1 MYTYKGAKYSLEID
15 GSRAGVILD
24 GCTVAELDIATGV
37 DTLDENYETADD
49 ADTCLPVLE
58 SVKEDGHTVTFRWTS
73 KSNLWEEKIYTLVCD
88 PLRFKYSVT
97 VKGKGKVDGVLY
109 FSGCSADGNRLSG
122 YEFQDGF
129 TPCLS
134 LFNEE
139 DYRFRAMLGC
149 HRWSVLMV
157 PPMFCYAFRTEGL
170 KRQLG
175 IGLVAEKGEHNFQSF
190 DFNSHGGIWFS
201 TDQHGH
207 TEVDGEWTAPFIIGF
222 GAEDEYDVC
231 EKYSKYYYT
240 SGIARPRKKEIP
252 PKFWYGPMACG
263 WIEQFARADVPGGA
277 LGRSCE
283 RVYRDYLDRLHAGGL
298 YPRCLIIDDKWQ
310 SEYAV
315 DAADPEKLSLI
326 HI

>member
-97 VKGKGKVDGVLY
+97 VEGKGKVDGVLY

-139 DYRFRAMLGC
+139 DYHFRAMLGC

-222 GAEDEYDVC
+222 GAE
-231 EKYSKYYYT
+231 SL
-240 SGIARPRKKEIP
+240 I
-252 PKFWYGPMACG
+252 
-263 WIEQFARADVPGGA
+263 ADVITGTFMLFEHQYEVGDIIVVGDFLGTRYERSRLYDPAFTTEFRKGA
-277 LGRSCE
+277 
-283 RVYRDYLDRLHAGGL
+283 
-298 YPRCLIIDDKWQ
+298 
-310 SEYAV
+310 
-315 DAADPEKLSLI
+315 DA
-326 HI
+326 

>member
-122 YEFQDGF
+122 Y
-129 TPCLS
+129 
-134 LFNEE
+134 
-139 DYRFRAMLGC
+139 
-149 HRWSVLMV
+149 
-157 PPMFCYAFRTEGL
+157 
-170 KRQLG
+170 
-175 IGLVAEKGEHNFQSF
+175 
-190 DFNSHGGIWFS
+190 
-201 TDQHGH
+201 
-207 TEVDGEWTAPFIIGF
+207 
-222 GAEDEYDVC
+222 
-231 EKYSKYYYT
+231 
-240 SGIARPRKKEIP
+240 
-252 PKFWYGPMACG
+252 
-263 WIEQFARADVPGGA
+263 
-277 LGRSCE
+277 
-283 RVYRDYLDRLHAGGL
+283 
-298 YPRCLIIDDKWQ
+298 
-310 SEYAV
+310 
-315 DAADPEKLSLI
+315 
-326 HI
+326 

>member
-139 DYRFRAMLGC
+139 DYRFRAML
-149 HRWSVLMV
+149 
-157 PPMFCYAFRTEGL
+157 
-170 KRQLG
+170 
-175 IGLVAEKGEHNFQSF
+175 
-190 DFNSHGGIWFS
+190 
-201 TDQHGH
+201 
-207 TEVDGEWTAPFIIGF
+207 
-222 GAEDEYDVC
+222 
-231 EKYSKYYYT
+231 
-240 SGIARPRKKEIP
+240 
-252 PKFWYGPMACG
+252 
-263 WIEQFARADVPGGA
+263 
-277 LGRSCE
+277 
-283 RVYRDYLDRLHAGGL
+283 
-298 YPRCLIIDDKWQ
+298 
-310 SEYAV
+310 
-315 DAADPEKLSLI
+315 
-326 HI
+326 